1 MKLSKCTHTA
11 VSIEQTQQ
19 EQRDAIVDGAPG
31 EQLGVRCLAQG
42 SHLSR
47 DIEGGRAL
55 YIHSPLS
62 FLNPVTE
69 TSFHKNVA
77 VDLVVKLLLIA
88 LIL

>member
-19 EQRDAIVDGAPG
+19 EQWDAIVAGAPG
-31 EQLGVRCLAQG
+31 EQLGVRCLARW

-55 YIHSPLS
+55 YIHSPHLLS
-62 FLNPVTE
+62 L
-69 TSFHKNVA
+69 
-77 VDLVVKLLLIA
+77 LVRRLKPAAFGLQVGL
-88 LIL
+88 

>member
-11 VSIEQTQQ
+11 VSIEQTQR
-19 EQRDAIVDGAPG
+19 EQRDAIVAGAPG

-55 YIHSPLS
+55 YIHSPHLLS
-62 FLNPVTE
+62 LPVRRLKPAAFE
-69 TSFHKNVA
+69 LQVR
-77 VDLVVKLLLIA
+77 L
-88 LIL
+88 